1 MENSFQ
7 NGFIKHEEC
16 IFLNIIKMQSEQKI
30 STFPSISFSPPLF
43 LHSLIITEDILSLS
57 LSLSLFLMNEPE
69 SC

>member
-30 STFPSISFSPPLF
+30 STFPSKATKISKDLGFTDNQIIIFFSF
-43 LHSLIITEDILSLS
+43 KFFS
-57 LSLSLFLMNEPE
+57 FYK
-69 SC
+69 